1 MNEDR
6 KKHSQ
11 DGQREEKPPYT
22 WLPSCSNP
30 ELSQDHTQGRPTAL
44 SFGRAA
50 PRSLAGLF
58 VFFPMES
65 KRSLIRCSNRYK
77 AVFTLWPGNS
87 TSEVYLKEKNV
98 ILINILQLDS
108 GCTTL

>member
-1 MNEDR
+1 MNETR

-11 DGQREEKPPYT
+11 DGQRKGKPPYT

-30 ELSQDHTQGRPTAL
+30 ELIQDHTQARPIAL
-44 SFGRAA
+44 SLSRAA
-50 PRSLAGLF
+50 PQNLMGFSA
-58 VFFPMES
+58 FFPLES
-65 KRSLIRCSNRYK
+65 KRSLIRCSNSYK
-77 AVFTLWPGNS
+77 VVFTLWPGNS